1 LGKTTQITVSLA
13 ITNVLFKHKVG
24 ATREKLMLINKES
37 RAQLKEML
45 FTIMMTS
52 N

>member
-1 LGKTTQITVSLA
+1 VGNAAQITVSLA
-13 ITNVLFKHKVG
+13 ITNVLYKHKVG
-24 ATREKLMLINKES
+24 TTRERLMLINKES

-45 FTIMMTS
+45 FTIMVTS